1 MKLEDIKI
9 GMKVKLLSK
18 HGLIDNYNNILD
30 LTVYQIMNTFKLYQT
45 KEVYKT
51 NMDYRTSGNFKIEE
65 EISHWFF
72 KKN

>member
-1 MKLEDIKI
+1 MY
-9 GMKVKLLSK
+9 
-18 HGLIDNYNNILD
+18 YNNILD
-30 LTVYQIMNTFKLYQT
+30 LTVYQIMNTFKLYQA